1 MKEKS
6 TRIVIEFKEPSG
18 QTNVLKNKGSKPNLL
33 VIEMSPDQSM
43 TLQLNASDP
52 ENKGEF
58 KPVHIDLSPDKG
70 DLAEAY
76 ENLIRDALLGDPT
89 FFAHWDEVELSW
101 AWVQPILDAFQ
112 KISCHFTCILRVVMD
127 RLNQMLCLKKMV
139 TTGGLMSRRIR
150 SL

>member
-1 MKEKS
+1 M
-6 TRIVIEFKEPSG
+6 
-18 QTNVLKNKGSKPNLL
+18 LKNKGSKPNLL

-112 KISCHFTCILRVVMD
+112 ENLLPLHLYPAGSYGPAESDAMLEEDGHHWWFDEPADQESVVTNSMP
-127 RLNQMLCLKKMV
+127 LAVNANL
-139 TTGGLMSRRIR
+139 
-150 SL
+150 